1 MQCVEC
7 EYKRFGCAIVLPRK
21 DMAEHLKTSVE
32 AHLQMIK
39 RWIEESED
47 GVEEKE
53 AQLEQK
59 MNSLMGWVL
68 IVLPILL
75 IMFLLI
81 SCYLWSPDVTIVPCV
96 LAVHFMYIHYALK

>member
-21 DMAEHLKTSVE
+21 DMAEHLKTSLE

-39 RWIEESED
+39 RWIEEMED

-53 AQLEQK
+53 AQLQK
-59 MNSLMGWVL
+59 
-68 IVLPILL
+68 
-75 IMFLLI
+75 
-81 SCYLWSPDVTIVPCV
+81 
-96 LAVHFMYIHYALK
+96 K